1 MKPNP
6 SAAADLAKKLKIVRI
21 NITEQY
27 VRAVQRNDQN
37 TFKSL
42 RHAKDDLAE
51 IETALEAQQT
61 DDTLSGLRTQIEAR
75 IKVLEGHHA
84 RWVLGGHKLDIVA
97 SQEHIH
103 GLAEALSFID
113 SAEARKKK

>member
-1 MKPNP
+1 MKPA
-6 SAAADLAKKLKIVRI
+6 SAAASFEAARQELSNARASRYARDMVKHICRAEDFI
-21 NITEQY
+21 N
-27 VRAVQRNDQN
+27 A
-37 TFKSL
+37 
-42 RHAKDDLAE
+42 A
-51 IETALEAQQT
+51 EAQQT